1 MTIAVIWILMAWM
14 TVYIGWSDMKRK
26 IIEAQWCASSIW
38 WELTNYVFY
47 ALTSKSLRLSEED
60 VISPDFYH
68 ISLNSPSNI
77 NCSKNNAES
86 ANNTLC
92 DSLDLSYSMWDTDPS
107 SLYKNLSIANTCR
120 QNQANIR
127 FYWNVWNSADENDIK
142 YITMNRWFSPIRLN
156 ESNVFYLERNSSL
169 GKALTWDI
177 VAVLCIDDD
186 CSSWKEVSK
195 FVVDG
200 RTQTISLRNCGFY
213 SADNPNKC
221 EEREN

>member
-1 MTIAVIWILMAWM
+1 MLLKKIKAFTLTEMVMTIAVIWILMAWM

-92 DSLDLSYSMWDTDPS
+92 DSLDLSYSVWNWAV
-107 SLYKNLSIANTCR
+107 SLYKNLIAWEWQRRNRYGTGESIFR
-120 QNQANIR
+120 
-127 FYWNVWNSADENDIK
+127 
-142 YITMNRWFSPIRLN
+142 NR
-156 ESNVFYLERNSSL
+156 
-169 GKALTWDI
+169 
-177 VAVLCIDDD
+177 
-186 CSSWKEVSK
+186 
-195 FVVDG
+195 
-200 RTQTISLRNCGFY
+200 
-213 SADNPNKC
+213 
-221 EEREN
+221 